1 MISINLLPIRQ
12 IKQRIRAR
20 NELLSLLGALALVLI
35 IMGITA
41 YSQGHKIAEINQR
54 TSTLQAEKNKYRAI
68 VNQINRIKKEQDL
81 LNYKLKAIETLN
93 NNAHL
98 PVRIMDA
105 IARLT
110 PSNRMWLNSMQLS
123 SNTLALQGTALD
135 NATIAQYME
144 RLKASPF
151 FNKPQLQNSSLIKI
165 ANKKLK
171 RFSLLMTLNKP

>member
-1 MISINLLPIRQ
+1 MININLLPVRQ

-20 NELLSLLGALALVLI
+20 NELFALLGALALILI
-35 IMGITA
+35 IMGLTA
-41 YSQGHKIAEINQR
+41 YSQSREITQINQK
-54 TSTLQAEKNKYRAI
+54 TAVLQAEKNKYRAI
-68 VNQINRIKKEQDL
+68 VSQINHIKKEQER

-105 IARLT
+105 VARLT

-123 SNTLALQGTALD
+123 SNTLSLQGTALD

-151 FNKPQLQNSSLIKI
+151 FHKPQLQNSSLVKM

-171 RFSLLMTLNKP
+171 KFSLLMTLNKP

>member
-1 MISINLLPIRQ
+1 MISINLLPVRQ
-12 IKQRIRAR
+12 IKQRIRTR
-20 NELLSLLGALALVLI
+20 NELFALLGALLLIFI
-35 IMGITA
+35 IMGLTA
-41 YSQGHKIAEINQR
+41 YSQSHEITKISRKTAALQVEIN
-54 TSTLQAEKNKYRAI
+54 KYHAI
-68 VNQINRIKKEQDL
+68 VSQINHIKKEQKR
-81 LNYKLKAIETLN
+81 LNFKLKAIETLD
-93 NNAHL
+93 NNARL

-105 IARLT
+105 VARLT

-151 FNKPQLQNSSLIKI
+151 FHKPQLQNSALIKM

-171 RFSLLMTLNKP
+171 KFSLLITLNKP

>member
-1 MISINLLPIRQ
+1 MININLLPVRQ
-12 IKQRIRAR
+12 IKQRIRVR
-20 NELLSLLGALALVLI
+20 NELLALLGALVLVLI

-41 YSQGHKIAEINQR
+41 YTQSHEIGRINQKIA
-54 TSTLQAEKNKYRAI
+54 TLQTEKNKYNAI
-68 VNQINRIKKEQDL
+68 VVQINHIKKEQKR
-81 LNYKLKAIETLN
+81 LNYKLKAIETLD

-105 IARLT
+105 VARLT

-144 RLKASPF
+144 RLNASPF
-151 FNKPQLQNSSLIKI
+151 FHKPQLQNSSLIKM

-171 RFSLLMTLNKP
+171 KFSLLMTLNKL

>member
-41 YSQGHKIAEINQR
+41 YSQGHKITEINRR

-68 VNQINRIKKEQDL
+68 VSQINRIKKEQDL

-110 PSNRMWLNSMQLS
+110 PSNRMWLNSMQLNA
-123 SNTLALQGTALD
+123 NTLALQGTALD

-144 RLKASPF
+144 RLKSSPF
-151 FNKPQLQNSSLIKI
+151 FHKPQLQNSSLIKI
-165 ANKKLK
+165 ATKKLK
-171 RFSLLMTLNKP
+171 KFSLLMTLNKP

>member
-1 MISINLLPIRQ
+1 MININLLPIRQ

-20 NELLSLLGALALVLI
+20 NELLALLSALALILI
-35 IMGITA
+35 IMGLTA
-41 YSQGHKIAEINQR
+41 YGQSHEITKINQR
-54 TSTLQAEKNKYRAI
+54 TAVLQAEKNKYR
-68 VNQINRIKKEQDL
+68 VVVGQINQIKKEQKR
-81 LNYKLKAIETLN
+81 LNYKLKTIETLN

-110 PSNRMWLNSMQLS
+110 PSNRMWLNSMQLN

-151 FNKPQLQNSSLIKI
+151 FHKPQLQNSSLIRL

-171 RFSLLMTLNKP
+171 KFSLLITLNKP